1 MSEEK
6 NLNGIPI
13 GADVVNL
20 SDDQVK
26 SIEKWL
32 REPEAD
38 LFINCIR
45 SMSGVALLQASR
57 SLIVEIIPDRIS
69 ETSSVNLDNAHRL
82 NFLADL
88 LLDIRRGKQ
97 ELYLI
102 KLKLGE

>member
-6 NLNGIPI
+6 VLTGIPI
-13 GADVVNL
+13 GADVVDL
-20 SDDQVK
+20 SKEQIE

-38 LFINCIR
+38 LLINCIR
-45 SMSGVALLQASR
+45 SMAGLSLLTASR
-57 SLIVEIIPDRIS
+57 SLIIEVIPERIS
-69 ETSSVNLDNAHRL
+69 DRSSVNLDNAHRL

-88 LLDIRRGKQ
+88 LLGIRKGKQ
-97 ELYLI
+97 KLHLI